1 MRTSKTND
9 SRGRQMNTVIRD
21 QAVVVE
27 QRSAATAAA
36 PNACAGRYIISAE
49 GEMDGTGGAADL
61 TVTATLVSE
70 KDREEDLT
78 VSVMATLVSE
88 VDREEMYSLTISDEE
103 DVELL
108 SAMHNMVAVVKEE
121 MVSVRA

>member
-1 MRTSKTND
+1 
-9 SRGRQMNTVIRD
+9 MNTVIRD

-70 KDREEDLT
+70 KDREE
-78 VSVMATLVSE
+78 
-88 VDREEMYSLTISDEE
+88 MYSLTISDEE
-103 DVELL
+103 DVIVELL
-108 SAMHNMVAVVKEE
+108 PAMVAVVKEE

>member
-1 MRTSKTND
+1 
-9 SRGRQMNTVIRD
+9 MNTVIRD

-70 KDREEDLT
+70 KDREE
-78 VSVMATLVSE
+78 
-88 VDREEMYSLTISDEE
+88 MYSLTISDEE